1 MPSLVINFSL
11 VCITMISILKCNFIV
26 RDAGA
31 GGAGG
36 ARAPP
41 SVGISVTPIRTKG
54 ADYARHITTVPPHHF
69 GRCGV
74 SAPRAIEKIKNKKLE
89 NLSLENR
96 CNSCTMKYSE
106 TPHWPKRW
114 GGTVVIWRA

>member
-1 MPSLVINFSL
+1 MINS
-11 VCITMISILKCNFIV
+11 ISEMKN

-41 SVGISVTPIRTKG
+41 SFGISVNPIRTKG
-54 ADYARHITTVPPHHF
+54 ADYARHITTVPPPHLF

-74 SAPRAIEKIKNKKLE
+74 SAEHVHPAFNSKTLCSLISKAHKRNEK
-89 NLSLENR
+89 
-96 CNSCTMKYSE
+96 
-106 TPHWPKRW
+106 
-114 GGTVVIWRA
+114 

>member
-1 MPSLVINFSL
+1 MINS
-11 VCITMISILKCNFIV
+11 ISEMKN

-41 SVGISVTPIRTKG
+41 SFGISVNPIRTKG
-54 ADYARHITTVPPHHF
+54 ADYARHITTVPPHLF

-74 SAPRAIEKIKNKKLE
+74 SVTNKKFVFFSTE
-89 NLSLENR
+89 
-96 CNSCTMKYSE
+96 K
-106 TPHWPKRW
+106 
-114 GGTVVIWRA
+114 

>member
-1 MPSLVINFSL
+1 MINS
-11 VCITMISILKCNFIV
+11 ISEMKN

-41 SVGISVTPIRTKG
+41 SFGISVNPIRTKG
-54 ADYARHITTVPPHHF
+54 ADYARHITTVPPHLF

-74 SAPRAIEKIKNKKLE
+74 SEELDFIIQY
-89 NLSLENR
+89 
-96 CNSCTMKYSE
+96 T
-106 TPHWPKRW
+106 
-114 GGTVVIWRA
+114 